1 MGRVINVLAA
11 LLVSAAVLA
20 LFAFGYGPVPA
31 LGRALVPGHGAWAS
45 APLGQPIHSQT
56 LSLPGLA
63 HPVSV
68 TFTSHGVASVRAANE
83 ADAYLALGYLHAR
96 FRPTE
101 MDLERR
107 LGEGR
112 IAQLAGPAG
121 LSSDRFELRL
131 GLLRTA
137 QAEWAATPRT
147 SPAGRTLIAYARG
160 VNDYLAQARRTGEW
174 PSLFGLTGVYP
185 PPWTPT
191 DSLVLQGVLTQELD
205 YTTTPLDYAI
215 LARTL
220 GLRHTMAWFPVLPP
234 APQSPYDPGPYK
246 YRGLAPIAPQAGQA
260 LTTTPATTA
269 ATQQPATGGGPAAA
283 RVPVAA
289 AGPAAAGGAVS
300 AVAKA
305 PVAKMAG
312 AGPAAARGQ
321 VAAAERPAAA
331 KGPVPGPVA
340 RVASPPEPSSSR
352 ASGTPVVTAADD
364 RQRAEVPVSGPG
376 SSSNPITARVATAAA
391 AMLAQANALPPGLI
405 HEFPNSNAWAAN
417 GPKVAGARSML
428 AGDPHLPQTVPS
440 IWYQVALSA
449 PGLSVT
455 GVSVPGLPGVLI
467 GHNAHIAWSLTD
479 TENQATL
486 FYTERTSKSRPG
498 QYFWQGAWR
507 RMRQVHYMIPVRGGS
522 AVRLTVHITVH
533 GPVMTQAGQTTSVD
547 WMGNIPS
554 PDIAVMVGVTHSR
567 DFTQF
572 RAALAA
578 WRAPSQNFVYADD
591 RGNIGAI
598 SAGYY
603 PLVRHGDPWLPMPGT
618 GADDVTGVIPYAS
631 VPQVYDPP
639 GHVVATANQR
649 PVAPSYPYYI
659 GTSANF
665 FDPGYRAGEI
675 YASLRGQRGMR
686 PASFAAV
693 QLSLTDRLARQIV
706 PRLLAAL
713 RGGQLTAQQ
722 QEAAAALRGWDGTMA
737 QNSAAAALWWTFW
750 GDYLD
755 AVFRPWWKAAKVP
768 VHKDPPGLA
777 ISPQYQVSLD
787 QVLASWTT
795 GDPGNGAF
803 SPPGGP
809 HRTAPQ
815 VMRAAFATAVAHL
828 AATLHGAPSSWAWG
842 RIHSR
847 QFPSVTQADALG
859 YGPRASG
866 ADAWTVNAADG
877 GLVSHQGPSWRM
889 IVAWAGHGTATGQGV
904 YPGGQSENPASPW
917 YEDQMADWW
926 DGRYLAMP
934 PAGGFPAGQV
944 HWSLR
949 P

>member
-1 MGRVINVLAA
+1 VGRVINVLAA

-45 APLGQPIHSQT
+45 APGGQPIHSQT

-68 TFTSHGVASVRAANE
+68 AFTSHGVASVRAADA

-96 FRPTE
+96 FRLTE

-121 LSSDRFELRL
+121 LPSDKFELRL

-147 SPAGRTLIAYARG
+147 SPAGQTLIAYSRG
-160 VNDYLAQARRTGEW
+160 VNDYLAQARRSGDW

-185 PPWTPT
+185 SPWTPT

-215 LARTL
+215 LERTL
-220 GLRHTMAWFPVLPP
+220 GRAHTMAWFPIL
-234 APQSPYDPGPYK
+234 APGPGTPYDPGPYK
-246 YRGLAPIAPQAGQA
+246 YRGLAPIAPPAGQA
-260 LTTTPATTA
+260 STTATTA
-269 ATQQPATGGGPAAA
+269 EVRGSVAPGPAAA
-283 RVPVAA
+283 
-289 AGPAAAGGAVS
+289 
-300 AVAKA
+300 KA
-305 PVAKMAG
+305 
-312 AGPAAARGQ
+312 
-321 VAAAERPAAA
+321 
-331 KGPVPGPVA
+331 
-340 RVASPPEPSSSR
+340 
-352 ASGTPVVTAADD
+352 
-364 RQRAEVPVSGPG
+364 PVSGPG
-376 SSSNPITARVATAAA
+376 SSTSQISARVATAAA
-391 AMLAQANALPPGLI
+391 AILAQANALPPGLI

-417 GPKVAGARSML
+417 GPKVSGAKSML

-507 RMRQVHYMIPVRGGS
+507 RMRQVHYTIPVRGGP

-554 PDIAVMVGVTHSR
+554 PDIAVMVGVTRAR
-567 DFTQF
+567 DFAQF

-618 GADDVTGVIPYAS
+618 GADDVAGVIPYAS

-649 PVAPSYPYYI
+649 PVGPSYPYYI

-693 QLSLTDRLARQIV
+693 QLSLTDRLAQQIV

-713 RGGQLTAQQ
+713 RGGHLTAQQ
-722 QEAAAALRGWDGTMA
+722 QAAATVLRGWDRTMA

-777 ISPQYQVSLD
+777 VSPQYQVSLD

-795 GDPGNGAF
+795 GDPANSAF

-889 IVAWAGHGTATGQGV
+889 IVAWAGHGTATGESV

-934 PAGGFPAGQV
+934 PAGGYPAGQV
-944 HWSLR
+944 RWSLR

>member
-1 MGRVINVLAA
+1 VGRVINVLAA

-20 LFAFGYGPVPA
+20 LFAVGYGPVPA

-45 APLGQPIHSQT
+45 APGGQPIHSQT

-68 TFTSHGVASVRAANE
+68 AFTSHGVASVRAADE

-96 FRPTE
+96 FRLTE

-147 SPAGRTLIAYARG
+147 SPAAQVLIAYSRG
-160 VNDYLAQARRTGEW
+160 VNDYLAQAHRTGQW

-185 PPWTPT
+185 TPWTPT

-220 GLRHTMAWFPVLPP
+220 GPHHTMAWFPLL
-234 APQSPYDPGPYK
+234 APGRGTPYDPGPYK
-246 YRGLAPIAPQAGQA
+246 YRGLAPIAPQAGQT
-260 LTTTPATTA
+260 LTVATTA
-269 ATQQPATGGGPAAA
+269 TAK
-283 RVPVAA
+283 RS
-289 AGPAAAGGAVS
+289 AAGGA
-300 AVAKA
+300 
-305 PVAKMAG
+305 
-312 AGPAAARGQ
+312 PAA
-321 VAAAERPAAA
+321 AAA
-331 KGPVPGPVA
+331 KGPVPGPAA
-340 RVASPPEPSSSR
+340 RVASPPELSLSR
-352 ASGTPVVTAADD
+352 VSGTTAVTTADD
-364 RQRAEVPVSGPG
+364 RQRAEAPVSGPG

-391 AMLAQANALPPGLI
+391 AMLVQANALPAGLI
-405 HEFPNSNAWAAN
+405 HEFPDSNAWAAN
-417 GPKVAGARSML
+417 GPKVSGAKSML

-449 PGLSVT
+449 PGVSVT

-479 TENQATL
+479 TQNQATL

-507 RMRQVHYMIPVRGGS
+507 RMRQVHYTIPVRGGS
-522 AVRLTVHITVH
+522 AIHLTVNITVH

-554 PDIAVMVGVTHSR
+554 PDISVMIGVTHSR
-567 DFTQF
+567 DFAQF
-572 RAALAA
+572 HAALAD

-603 PLVRHGDPWLPMPGT
+603 PLVRRGDPWLPMPGA
-618 GADDVTGVIPYAS
+618 GADDVAGVIPYAS
-631 VPQVYDPP
+631 VPQVYDPS

-649 PVAPSYPYYI
+649 PVGPSYPYYI

-675 YASLRGQRGMR
+675 YASLRGQRGMH
-686 PASFAAV
+686 PASFAAI
-693 QLSLTDRLARQIV
+693 QLSLTDRLAQQIV

-713 RGGQLTAQQ
+713 RGAHLSAQQ
-722 QEAAAALRGWDGTMA
+722 QQAGALLRGWDATMA
-737 QNSAAAALWWTFW
+737 QKSAAAALWWTFW

-777 ISPQYQVSLD
+777 ISPQNQFSLD

-795 GDPGNGAF
+795 GDPANSAF

-809 HRTAPQ
+809 HRTAPE

-866 ADAWTVNAADG
+866 ADSWTVNAADG

-889 IVAWAGHGTATGQGV
+889 IVAWAGHGTATGESV

-934 PAGGFPAGQV
+934 PAAGYPAGQV
-944 HWSLR
+944 RWSLR

>member
-1 MGRVINVLAA
+1 VGRVINVLAA

-20 LFAFGYGPVPA
+20 LFAVGYGPVPA

-45 APLGQPIHSQT
+45 APGGQPIHSQT

-68 TFTSHGVASVRAANE
+68 AFTSHGVASVRAADE

-96 FRPTE
+96 FRLTE

-147 SPAGRTLIAYARG
+147 SPAAQVLIAYSRG
-160 VNDYLAQARRTGEW
+160 VNDYLAQAHRTGQW

-185 PPWTPT
+185 TPWTPT

-220 GLRHTMAWFPVLPP
+220 GPHHTMAWFPLL
-234 APQSPYDPGPYK
+234 APGRGTPYDPGPYK
-246 YRGLAPIAPQAGQA
+246 YRGLAPIAPQAGQT
-260 LTTTPATTA
+260 LTTATT
-269 ATQQPATGGGPAAA
+269 T
-283 RVPVAA
+283 
-289 AGPAAAGGAVS
+289 
-300 AVAKA
+300 
-305 PVAKMAG
+305 
-312 AGPAAARGQ
+312 AAARGP
-321 VAAAERPAAA
+321 AAAAA
-331 KGPVPGPVA
+331 KGPVLGPAA
-340 RVASPPEPSSSR
+340 RVASPPEPLSSR
-352 ASGTPVVTAADD
+352 ASGTTAVTTADD
-364 RQRAEVPVSGPG
+364 RQRAEAPVSGPG

-391 AMLAQANALPPGLI
+391 AMLVQANALPAGLI
-405 HEFPNSNAWAAN
+405 HEFPDSNAWAAN
-417 GPKVAGARSML
+417 GPKVSGAKSML

-449 PGLSVT
+449 PGVSVT

-479 TENQATL
+479 TQNQATL

-507 RMRQVHYMIPVRGGS
+507 RMRQVHYTIPVRGGS
-522 AVRLTVHITVH
+522 AIHLTVNITVH

-554 PDIAVMVGVTHSR
+554 PDISVMIGVTHSR
-567 DFTQF
+567 DFAQF
-572 RAALAA
+572 HAALAD

-603 PLVRHGDPWLPMPGT
+603 PLVRRGDPWLPMPGA
-618 GADDVTGVIPYAS
+618 GADDVAGVIPYAS
-631 VPQVYDPP
+631 VPQVYDPS

-649 PVAPSYPYYI
+649 PVGPSYPYYI

-675 YASLRGQRGMR
+675 YASLRGQRGMH
-686 PASFAAV
+686 PASFAAI
-693 QLSLTDRLARQIV
+693 QLSLTDQLAQQIV

-713 RGGQLTAQQ
+713 RGAHLSAQQ
-722 QEAAAALRGWDGTMA
+722 QQAGALLRGWDATMA
-737 QNSAAAALWWTFW
+737 QKSAAAALWWTFW

-777 ISPQYQVSLD
+777 ISPQNQFSLD

-795 GDPGNGAF
+795 GDPANSAF

-809 HRTAPQ
+809 HRTAPE

-866 ADAWTVNAADG
+866 ADSWTVNAADG

-889 IVAWAGHGTATGQGV
+889 IVAWAGHGTATGESV

-934 PAGGFPAGQV
+934 PAGGYPAGQV
-944 HWSLR
+944 RWSLR

>member
-20 LFAFGYGPVPA
+20 LFAVGYGPVPA

-45 APLGQPIHSQT
+45 APGGQPIHSQT
-56 LSLPGLA
+56 LSLPGLS

-68 TFTSHGVASVRAANE
+68 AFTSHGVASVRAAGE

-96 FRPTE
+96 FRLTE

-121 LSSDRFELRL
+121 LSSDKFELRL

-137 QAEWAATPRT
+137 RAEWATTPRT
-147 SPAGRTLIAYARG
+147 SPAAQTLIAYSRG
-160 VNDYLAQARRTGEW
+160 VNDYLAHARRTGDW
-174 PSLFGLTGVYP
+174 PSLFGLTGAYP
-185 PPWTPT
+185 SPWTPT

-220 GLRHTMAWFPVLPP
+220 GPHHTMAWFPVL
-234 APQSPYDPGPYK
+234 APGQHSPYDPGPYK

-260 LTTTPATTA
+260 STTSTTA
-269 ATQQPATGGGPAAA
+269 AV
-283 RVPVAA
+283 R
-289 AGPAAAGGAVS
+289 
-300 AVAKA
+300 A
-305 PVAKMAG
+305 PI
-312 AGPAAARGQ
+312 
-321 VAAAERPAAA
+321 AA
-331 KGPVPGPVA
+331 KGSAPGPAA
-340 RVASPPEPSSSR
+340 RVASPPEPSPSR
-352 ASGTPVVTAADD
+352 ASATTVITTADPG
-364 RQRAEVPVSGPG
+364 QRAEAPVSGPA
-376 SSSNPITARVATAAA
+376 PVTARVATAAA
-391 AMLAQANALPPGLI
+391 AMLAQADALPPGLI
-405 HEFPNSNAWAAN
+405 HEFPDSNAWAAN
-417 GPKVAGARSML
+417 GPKVSGAKSML

-479 TENQATL
+479 TQNQATL

-498 QYFWQGAWR
+498 QYFWRGAWR
-507 RMRQVHYMIPVRGGS
+507 RMRQVHYTIPVRGGP
-522 AVRLTVHITVH
+522 AAHLTVNITVH

-554 PDIAVMVGVTHSR
+554 PDISVMIGVTHSR
-567 DFTQF
+567 DFAQF
-572 RAALAA
+572 HSALAA

-618 GADDVTGVIPYAS
+618 GADDVAGVIPYAS

-639 GHVVATANQR
+639 SHVVATANQR
-649 PVAPSYPYYI
+649 PVGPSYPYYI

-686 PASFAAV
+686 PANFAAV
-693 QLSLTDRLARQIV
+693 QLSLTDRLAQQIV
-706 PRLLAAL
+706 PQLLAAL
-713 RGGQLTAQQ
+713 RGAHLTAQQ
-722 QEAAAALRGWDGTMA
+722 QQAAALLRGWDATMA

-750 GDYLD
+750 GDYLR

-777 ISPQYQVSLD
+777 VLPQYQVSLD
-787 QVLASWTT
+787 QVLASWTA
-795 GDPGNGAF
+795 GDPGNGTF

-809 HRTAPQ
+809 HRTAPE

-889 IVAWAGHGTATGQGV
+889 IVAWAGHGTATSEGV

-917 YEDQMADWW
+917 YTDQMADWW
-926 DGRYLAMP
+926 DGRYLPMP
-934 PAGGFPAGQV
+934 PAAGVTQGPIRWNLAPGGQGSG
-944 HWSLR
+944 HG
-949 P
+949 